1 MAIDPQMKPFIMTVI
16 KAVRLADAGMFPV
29 REVEEIRRWLQ
40 QNAEECLIADME
52 DTDHDQGYDEY
63 KEKRAGLFPE
73 IDLSFLDVVKRGGK

>member
-29 REVEEIRRWLQ
+29 KEVEEIRRWLQ

-52 DTDHDQGYDEY
+52 DTD
-63 KEKRAGLFPE
+63 A
-73 IDLSFLDVVKRGGK
+73 